1 MTVFRTMLA
10 TFLITLGVLIG
21 AFAWGGYF
29 EPSRER
35 AGVARVEPRTKE
47 APQINRAQVRTRFVA
62 ADRESAREGRKAG
75 PKTPAAT
82 IAAPRSFTAKSSGS
96 AIATAKAAHAAPN
109 RTPIKKAQA
118 AQKEKEKKAQQA
130 AAFQWPWNFFKN

>member
-10 TFLITLGVLIG
+10 TFLVTLGVLIG

-35 AGVARVEPRTKE
+35 AALARIEAKKE
-47 APQINRAQVRTRFVA
+47 PQINRAQVRTRFVA
-62 ADRESAREGRKAG
+62 ADSDSAREGRKTG
-75 PKTPAAT
+75 PKTPVAT
-82 IAAPRSFTAKSSGS
+82 IAAPRSFAARSSGS
-96 AIATAKAAHAAPN
+96 AIATAKV
-109 RTPIKKAQA
+109 AQA
-118 AQKEKEKKAQQA
+118 APRAPVKKVQAAPKEKDKKEAQQA